1 METVGKVEF
10 RNVGCSYFPQSRVD
24 CHYTLSTLH
33 NWASSDWIGLFKAGW
48 SSVKDYHTFVWAL
61 VPADYEEGT
70 EVNCCVQFHA
80 SYLPKPC
87 AQKYEFVYIDAKGEV
102 CSRSS
107 EFTFCAP
114 KPLED
119 LVTLEEEPHG
129 EDEGTDML
137 LVIPRAELL
146 QSRLQECLRERT
158 ELLQIQEAACRQRDE
173 VRADFNRAR
182 EAWLRLR
189 KELKN
194 DISRHQE
201 ELKRSQD
208 NIEEMERKQK
218 EEMALVEWLTQ
229 ENSALLEVKEANQV
243 RIRELEEDIKTLT
256 QRAVEREIE
265 LERMK
270 ERAKKAAALQK
281 EEESDKK
288 TLQTFLEQ
296 NEGDLRSLSK
306 EFQSLRN
313 SLAQRDTCVLQLQNT
328 ISTLTQKLTAAHRKE
343 ALNEAMLREMRSL
356 QERLDVSERN
366 VDGLKNDLSTMVAQR
381 DRGQAELHQARL
393 QAAQFTLQLADSSLA
408 LREGRAQWAQ
418 ERQSL
423 QGTTKKNQENL
434 EKLSAE
440 MQTMEE
446 RLQEE
451 KMDRVKLEVELG
463 REKDCNRVQLSETRR
478 ELQELKTTLRVAQK
492 EKEYLLSEKKELM
505 DYICQLEQKMGTAA
519 SAKWSASSAVPT
531 ACSDGAYSDMSDVSE
546 DDDPEALQSHRP
558 TRPLGNYSLCEQ
570 GPPSLLL
577 LTTPPPS
584 PLEMERSTV
593 VISQPAPLAL
603 PRQPG
608 ADTLAHSSDSEE
620 EPDLLQGGRR
630 HGSGEEMALLLP
642 DHADTVLR
650 CTPCSSGCCDG
661 RNPGAS
667 GRTKTKGEKGRGDV
681 LG

>member
-1 METVGKVEF
+1 METARKVEF
-10 RNVGCSYFPQSRVD
+10 RNVGCSYFPQTRVD
-24 CHYTLSTLH
+24 CHYTLSALH
-33 NWASSDWIGLFKAGW
+33 NWASSDWIGLFKAGC

-70 EVNCCVQFHA
+70 KVNCCVQFHA

-146 QSRLQECLRERT
+146 QNRLQGCLRERT

-173 VRADFNRAR
+173 VRADFHRAR
-182 EAWLRLR
+182 EAWQRLR

-288 TLQTFLEQ
+288 TLQTCLEQ

-306 EFQSLRN
+306 EFQILRN

-328 ISTLTQKLTAAHRKE
+328 ISTLTQKLTTAHRKE
-343 ALNEAMLREMRSL
+343 ALNEAMQREMRSL
-356 QERLDVSERN
+356 QERLDVSERT
-366 VDGLKNDLSTMVAQR
+366 VDGLKNDLSTTVAQR

-393 QAAQFTLQLADSSLA
+393 QAAQLTLQLADSSLA

-423 QGTTKKNQENL
+423 QGTTKKNHENM

-440 MQTMEE
+440 MQIMEE

-463 REKDCNRVQLSETRR
+463 REKDCNR
-478 ELQELKTTLRVAQK
+478 
-492 EKEYLLSEKKELM
+492 ELM
-505 DYICQLEQKMGTAA
+505 DYICQLEQKMVTAA

-531 ACSDGAYSDMSDVSE
+531 ACSDGAYSDMSDVSK

-558 TRPLGNYSLCEQ
+558 TRPLGNHSLCEQ
-570 GPPSLLL
+570 GPPSPL
-577 LTTPPPS
+577 

-630 HGSGEEMALLLP
+630 HGSEEEIALLLP
-642 DHADTVLR
+642 DHADTVLSDLAD
-650 CTPCSSGCCDG
+650 TS
-661 RNPGAS
+661 
-667 GRTKTKGEKGRGDV
+667 
-681 LG
+681 LW